1 MKLRLI
7 LLLFVALSTV
17 PAGKAQI
24 VKAENIKYDTDSVL
38 RAYDNGPYFS
48 LYKDNYFTLGTAVGP
63 VPDSHNSD
71 VKFQIS
77 ISQRLTKSTLPG
89 KTYLF
94 LMYSQKS
101 FWNVFEESFPM
112 HDLNFNPGIGLSKL
126 LIVKDR
132 LVGKATLMIEHESNG
147 RDGDESRSWNRIS
160 FSANIYID
168 PNFMIHG
175 KYWIPFVDGEHNK
188 DLTSYSGLYQTGL
201 QFISANSRFGA
212 ALTLVKRKGWDLNF
226 NTIAELNYRLFKDEN
241 QYLFLQYYNGY
252 GECLLDY
259 KEFHS
264 RLRFGI
270 VIKPK
275 FFSEY

>member
-1 MKLRLI
+1 M
-7 LLLFVALSTV
+7 LFVALSTV

>member
-1 MKLRLI
+1 MRLI
-7 LLLFVALSTV
+7 LLLFVALSTM